1 MKELTLYVEFNEL
14 LRNKF
19 IDIPQMIDM
28 LGIEPEAIQNM
39 IDFKEV
45 MKIEDFKAIEE
56 FYNFEFFT
64 IDRN

>member
-1 MKELTLYVEFNEL
+1 MKDLTLYVEFNEL
-14 LRNKF
+14 LRNKL

-56 FYNFEFFT
+56 FYNFEFFS